1 MYNEELKKLFD
12 KLNDSQ
18 KAVVEEMDQ
27 EGITIQDEEF
37 TQMARNIVSLN
48 VAANDLPIY
57 NELNSDF
64 DVDYSYIT
72 HVPATDIDIERN
84 KKKIEEENKQKIKKN
99 EDAIIEYYIGK
110 AALKTKFHF
119 DKLSDIE
126 KSFIEDATAEGLY
139 PGDPEFDQMLNERI
153 VNRDKIYKY
162 YDYKKDEFL
171 LNYSRSELNF
181 IDQMIKDG
189 IKVGDPEFDERINK
203 STYDKDKII
212 KYYNNINWI
221 NNTDKYFVTKAN
233 EEKRKKEEEKK
244 KEEDLK
250 NNEQSEE
257 NNKVNNKPIPTKTF
271 DPYEGKSYYER
282 LELYAKEKEKNP
294 SRLDSYDDELQQMKK
309 MENAKKMEI
318 IKVKKNWLIE
328 LKNKLQ
334 KNKQKDVLSDEN
346 DVSKKLGFID
356 ILAISIVTIIICI
369 ILILILTL
377 FKK

>member
-1 MYNEELKKLFD
+1 MYNDELKKLFD

-37 TQMARNIVSLN
+37 NQMARNIVSLN

-72 HVPATDIDIERN
+72 QVPATDIDIERN

-153 VNRDKIYKY
+153 VNRD
-162 YDYKKDEFL
+162 
-171 LNYSRSELNF
+171 
-181 IDQMIKDG
+181 
-189 IKVGDPEFDERINK
+189 
-203 STYDKDKII
+203 T
-212 KYYNNINWI
+212 
-221 NNTDKYFVTKAN
+221 
-233 EEKRKKEEEKK
+233 
-244 KEEDLK
+244 
-250 NNEQSEE
+250 
-257 NNKVNNKPIPTKTF
+257 
-271 DPYEGKSYYER
+271 GKLR
-282 LELYAKEKEKNP
+282 
-294 SRLDSYDDELQQMKK
+294 
-309 MENAKKMEI
+309 
-318 IKVKKNWLIE
+318 
-328 LKNKLQ
+328 
-334 KNKQKDVLSDEN
+334 
-346 DVSKKLGFID
+346 
-356 ILAISIVTIIICI
+356 
-369 ILILILTL
+369 
-377 FKK
+377 